1 MDGIAAW
8 CPDVFCTLKLSS
20 LFCCCAVRDLRNAER
35 QPPALEAVAVQPG
48 MKFKVQ
54 YWVQHGLGY
63 DPGRALHP
71 TTKDLLYHKMIS
83 ESTKIAVDKSLLDR
97 IESIRPSY
105 QTKKSYINMLL
116 DQAITKIENETRN
129 KTEAW

>member
-1 MDGIAAW
+1 MDCIAAW
-8 CPDVFCTLKLSS
+8 CPDVFCSLKLSS
-20 LFCCCAVRDLRNAER
+20 LFWCCTIRDLRNAER
-35 QPPALEAVAVQPG
+35 QPPALVTVAVQPC
-48 MKFKVQ
+48 MEIKIR

-63 DPGRALHP
+63 DPSRALHP

-83 ESTKIAVDKSLLDR
+83 ESTKIAVDNSLLSR

-116 DQAITKIENETRN
+116 DQAISKIENEKRN